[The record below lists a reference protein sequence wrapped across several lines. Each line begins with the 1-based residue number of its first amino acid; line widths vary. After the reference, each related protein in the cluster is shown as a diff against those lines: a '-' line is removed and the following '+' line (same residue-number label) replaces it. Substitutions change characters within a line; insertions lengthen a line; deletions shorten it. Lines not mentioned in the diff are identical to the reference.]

1 MRLDQLT
8 QATFAPL
15 VGRRF
20 RLHVNPATTVEV
32 ELIEAV
38 QLPVYPRRGPAR
50 TREPFSLVFRGSKEF
65 VLPQRIY
72 PLEQEEFGSVG
83 MFLVPI
89 EPDDL
94 GHRYEAIFN

>member
-1 MRLDQLT
+1 MLDQLT

-20 RLHVNPATTVEV
+20 RLHVNAASTVEV
-32 ELIEAV
+32 ELIETLP
-38 QLPVYPRRGPAR
+38 LPVRPGRGGQAPKR
-50 TREPFSLVFRGSKEF
+50 VPFSLVFRGPRQF

-72 PLEQEEFGSVG
+72 PVEQAALGTAG

-89 EPDDL
+89 GPDDV
-94 GHRYEAIFN
+94 GQRYEAIFN